1 GLPVSVPR
9 TTSFTRSA
17 LESRHIDRD
26 QIQYGSMLTRAFP
39 SGRVVLSCVAA
50 LLSVVIG
57 RGQAEAVSPD
67 SPGIRMLEEIQ
78 AVITE
83 LAEQAKPSVVNLF
96 PITGASRP
104 REGPGERTP
113 NASGSGS
120 GLIVDSDG
128 HIVTNNHVIG
138 DANEIEV
145 RFSDKTRLIAH
156 VVGKDPDTD
165 LAVLKVTTDRP
176 LPSARF
182 GDSAGV
188 KVGQWVL
195 AVGNPF
201 GLDRTVTL
209 GVVSGIGRENI
220 NLSRYENFIQTDA
233 SINPGNSG
241 GPLFNLRGE
250 VIGIN
255 TAIINFAQGIGFA
268 IPSNMAKQIIE
279 QILAKGKV
287 VRGWLG
293 VGIQPLTPELG
304 KKFGVAEGEGVLV
317 NEVFEKDPAALAGI
331 KPGDVIVRIDGAV
344 VDSPN
349 KLSRL
354 IATLTPGATSKIEVV
369 RDLKHVTVDVPL
381 TERREL
387 AISTSISQQEEK
399 VDVKLGLD
407 VQEVTAAL
415 AERFKLRDSKGV
427 LIAKVEPNSR
437 AQAEGLREGDLIK
450 EVNRMEVSSVGEFTS
465 ALVRSSRVDTLLLR
479 VLRETRAFYV
489 VLKLSD

>member
-1 GLPVSVPR
+1 MVAV
-9 TTSFTRSA
+9 
-17 LESRHIDRD
+17 
-26 QIQYGSMLTRAFP
+26 AFP
-39 SGRVVLSCVAA
+39 ASRV
-50 LLSVVIG
+50 LLCFVVILHSYVILG
-57 RGQAEAVSPD
+57 GGLAEALSAD

-78 AVITE
+78 TVITE
-83 LAEQAKPSVVNLF
+83 LAEQVKPSVVNLF
-96 PITGASRP
+96 PVTSAGRL

-138 DANEIEV
+138 DATEIEV
-145 RFSDKTRLIAH
+145 RFSDKTKLIAH
-156 VVGKDPDTD
+156 VIGKDQDTD

-268 IPSNMAKQIIE
+268 IPSNMAKQVIE
-279 QILAKGKV
+279 QLLAKGKV

-293 VGIQPLTPELG
+293 VGIQPLTAELA
-304 KKFGVAEGEGVLV
+304 KTFGVAEGEGVLV

-354 IATLTPGATSKIEVV
+354 IATHTPGATSKIEVV
-369 RDLKHVTVDVPL
+369 RDLKHITLDVPL
-381 TERREL
+381 TERRET
-387 AISTSISQQEEK
+387 AVIASIPQQEEK
-399 VDVKLGLD
+399 GGVRLGLD
-407 VQEVTAAL
+407 VQDLTAAL
-415 AERFKLRDSKGV
+415 AERFKLRESKGV
-427 LIAKVEPNSR
+427 LIVKVEPSSL

-450 EVNRMEVSSVGEFTS
+450 EVNRREVSSVGEFTS
-465 ALVRSSRVDTLLLR
+465 AIARSRRGDTLLLR
-479 VLRETRAFYV
+479 VLRENRAFYV
-489 VLKLSD
+489 VLKSTD

>member
-1 GLPVSVPR
+1 
-9 TTSFTRSA
+9 
-17 LESRHIDRD
+17 
-26 QIQYGSMLTRAFP
+26 MLTTAF
-39 SGRVVLSCVAA
+39 SSSRVLLCFVA
-50 LLSVVIG
+50 LLLSSLP
-57 RGQAEAVSPD
+57 RGDRAEALSVD

-78 AVITE
+78 SVITE

-96 PITGASRP
+96 PITNAGRI
-104 REGPGERTP
+104 REGSGERTP

-120 GLIVDSDG
+120 GLIVDSEG

-138 DANEIEV
+138 DATEIEV
-145 RFSDKTRLIAH
+145 RFSDKTKLMAH
-156 VVGKDPDTD
+156 VIGKDPDTD
-165 LAVLKVTTDRP
+165 LAVLKVSTDRP
-176 LPSARF
+176 LASARF

-268 IPSNMAKQIIE
+268 IPSNMAKQVIE
-279 QILAKGKV
+279 QLVARGKV

-293 VGIQPLTPELG
+293 VGIQPLTAELA
-304 KKFGVAEGEGVLV
+304 KKFGVIEGEGVLV

-331 KPGDVIVRIDGAV
+331 KPGDVIVRIDGV
-344 VDSPN
+344 VVESPN

-369 RDLKHVTVDVPL
+369 RDLQRLTLDVPL
-381 TERREL
+381 TERRDT
-387 AISTSISQQEEK
+387 AVIASIPQREEK
-399 VDVKLGLD
+399 LGVRLGLD
-407 VQEVTAAL
+407 LQDLTPAL
-415 AERFKLRDSKGV
+415 AERFKLRESQGV
-427 LIAKVEPNSR
+427 LIAKVEPNSL

-450 EVNRMEVSSVGEFTS
+450 EVNRVEVSSVREFTS
-465 ALVRSSRVDTLLLR
+465 AIARSRRGDTLLLR
-479 VLRETRAFYV
+479 ILRENRAFYV
-489 VLKLSD
+489 VLKSSD

>member
-1 GLPVSVPR
+1 MATMAFFS
-9 TTSFTRSA
+9 
-17 LESRHIDRD
+17 SRV
-26 QIQYGSMLTRAFP
+26 LVFP
-39 SGRVVLSCVAA
+39 L
-50 LLSVVIG
+50 VILFSLIG
-57 RGQAEAVSPD
+57 MSRAEALSAD

-96 PITGASRP
+96 PITSASRS
-104 REGPGERTP
+104 REGSGERTP

-138 DANEIEV
+138 DAAEIEV
-145 RFSDKTRLIAH
+145 RFSDKTKLIAH
-156 VVGKDPDTD
+156 VIGKDPDTD
-165 LAVLKVTTDRP
+165 LALLKVTADRP

-182 GDSAGV
+182 GDSTGV

-268 IPSNMAKQIIE
+268 IPSNMARQVIE
-279 QILAKGKV
+279 QLLAKGKV

-293 VGIQPLTPELG
+293 VGIQPLTAELA

-317 NEVFEKDPAALAGI
+317 NEVFEKDPAAAAGI
-331 KPGDVIVRIDGAV
+331 QPGDVIVRIDGAV

-354 IATLTPGATSKIEVV
+354 IGSLTPGAAAKIEVV
-369 RDLKHVTVDVPL
+369 RDLKYLTVEVPL
-381 TERREL
+381 TERRE
-387 AISTSISQQEEK
+387 AAVAAAVPQEEK
-399 VDVKLGLD
+399 LEVKLGLD
-407 VQEVTAAL
+407 VQELTAGL
-415 AERFKLRDSKGV
+415 TEKFKLRESKGV
-427 LIAKVEPNSR
+427 LIAKVEPNSL

-450 EVNRMEVSSVGEFTS
+450 EVNRTEVSSVAEYKAAIS
-465 ALVRSSRVDTLLLR
+465 RSRHGDTVLLR
-479 VLRETRAFYV
+479 VLRENRAFFV
-489 VLKLSD
+489 VLKSSD

>member
-1 GLPVSVPR
+1 MSYPPLPPVRRILLAV
-9 TTSFTRSA
+9 
-17 LESRHIDRD
+17 
-26 QIQYGSMLTRAFP
+26 
-39 SGRVVLSCVAA
+39 VAA
-50 LLSVVIG
+50 LPALAAAESGTGVVLK
-57 RGQAEAVSPD
+57 E

-96 PITGASRP
+96 PLPAPGRSRESGADRP
-104 REGPGERTP
+104 PP
-113 NASGSGS
+113 NSPGSGS
-120 GLIVDSDG
+120 GLIVDREG

-138 DANEIEV
+138 DAAEVEV
-145 RFSDKTRLIAH
+145 RLSDKTKLIAQ
-156 VVGKDPDTD
+156 VIGRDPDTD
-165 LAVLKVTTDRP
+165 LALLKVTPDRP

-182 GDSAGV
+182 GDSSTV

-268 IPSNMAKQIIE
+268 IPSNMAKQVIDQLI
-279 QILAKGKV
+279 AKGKV
-287 VRGWLG
+287 VRAWLG
-293 VGIQPLTPELG
+293 VGIQPLTPELA
-304 KKFGVAEGEGVLV
+304 KKFGVPEGEGVLV
-317 NEVFEKDPAALAGI
+317 NEVFEKDPAAAAGI
-331 KPGDVIVRIDGAV
+331 RPGDIIVRIDGAV

-354 IATLTPGATSKIEVV
+354 IGALPPGATAKIDVV
-369 RDLKHVTVDVPL
+369 RDLKHLTLDVPL
-381 TERREL
+381 SERRDAAVVAALPQARTE
-387 AISTSISQQEEK
+387 
-399 VDVKLGLD
+399 VKLGLD
-407 VQEVTAAL
+407 VQDLTAGL
-415 AERFKLRDSKGV
+415 ADKFHLREAKGV
-427 LIAKVEPNSR
+427 LITKVESNSL
-437 AQAEGLREGDLIK
+437 AHAEGLREGDLIK
-450 EVNRMEVSSVGEFTS
+450 EVNRAEVGSVGEFTAAIS
-465 ALVRSSRVDTLLLR
+465 KVRRGDTVLLR
-479 VLRETRAFYV
+479 VLRENRAFYV
-489 VLKLSD
+489 VLKATD